1 MINKLVKIQNK
12 LKANKDK
19 FNKFGNFSYRSL
31 EDILE
36 AVKPLLNEENLVLL
50 INDEIVN
57 IEDRF
62 YVKATATISDGQASF
77 STSAFARE
85 ANVKKGMDEA
95 QITGSCSSY
104 ARKYALG
111 GLFLLDDNK
120 DIDEK
125 DNTISEETKKMP
137 QKILKRELF
146 EVLKN
151 LGLDKDNMKDF
162 LNFLKVNIEDEAQI
176 KELLKMDLLDELED
190 FRKTL
195 N

>member
-1 MINKLVKIQNK
+1 MIKKLVKIQNK

-62 YVKATATISDGQASF
+62 YVKATAIISDGQASF

-176 KELLKMDLLDELED
+176 KELLKMDLLDEVED
-190 FRKTL
+190 FRKTI